1 MMVGLNLNNSYG
13 FSFGN
18 QTQRGKLLKTANFIE
33 KTLVDEFLPNK
44 FRDKLSRNQVEVEKV
59 VKTRWNVDN
68 RRYQGKD
75 KRKLDK

>member
-1 MMVGLNLNNSYG
+1 MMVGLNLNNSDG

-18 QTQRGKLLKTANFIE
+18 QTQRGKLLKTANFFE
-33 KTLVDEFLPNK
+33 NALVDEFLPDK
-44 FRDKLSRNQVEVEKV
+44 FRDKLSRKQGEVEKI

-75 KRKLDK
+75 KRNSAK